1 MLKYNILASKPLIR
15 IPSDVDGT
23 NDVVCKDLLVNSI
36 NPYTSV
42 DDFRLLTVTKE
53 YVARPDLVSLAVF
66 GSDEYADIL
75 CKLNGISNPFELNEG
90 MVLMI
95 PTFSNVATIFKRS
108 VKSELAKDSNTIGKV
123 SKTNQKAKN
132 ATRNPSEQVI
142 GDSTFVIDKKNKI
155 VYY

>member
-23 NDVVCKDLLVNSI
+23 TDVVCKDLLVNSI

-66 GSDEYADIL
+66 GSD
-75 CKLNGISNPFELNEG
+75 
-90 MVLMI
+90 
-95 PTFSNVATIFKRS
+95 
-108 VKSELAKDSNTIGKV
+108 
-123 SKTNQKAKN
+123 
-132 ATRNPSEQVI
+132 
-142 GDSTFVIDKKNKI
+142 
-155 VYY
+155 